1 VPDSVAARGCI
12 GVLPMMCAE
21 DEPLPTELRLELEQ
35 LADGCALVDATE
47 QRISRPG
54 DQEHQREYYSGKKK
68 QHTFKT
74 QRVTDGEH
82 PIRATSEAIPG
93 KMHDKKLSDQLQTLE
108 RLPDGCE
115 VKADGGYQGLAK
127 QAGPPQTS

>member
-1 VPDSVAARGCI
+1 
-12 GVLPMMCAE
+12 MMCAE

-35 LADGCALVDATE
+35 LADGCALVDATK

-68 QHTFKT
+68 QHTLKT

-82 PIRATSEAIPG
+82 PIRAISEAIPG
-93 KMHDKKLSDQLQTLE
+93 NMHDKKLSDQLQTLE

-115 VKADGGYQGLAK
+115 VKADSGYQGLTK
-127 QAGPPQTS
+127 